1 MLLLCPK
8 GDDNVIKESK
18 YVNGI
23 ASKISIDPSDE
34 GIVIV
39 SNDECTRIWVKG
51 KEILCG
57 TNAVFTHKAGECPR
71 LELKIEP

>member
-1 MLLLCPK
+1 M
-8 GDDNVIKESK
+8 IKESK
-18 YVNGI
+18 YVNDI
-23 ASKISIDPSDE
+23 APKISIDPSDE

-39 SNDECTRIWVKG
+39 SSKGLTRIWVKG

-57 TNAVFTHKAGECPR
+57 TSAIFTHKASERPK

>member
-1 MLLLCPK
+1 M
-8 GDDNVIKESK
+8 IKESK
-18 YVNGI
+18 YINGI
-23 ASKISIDPSDE
+23 APKISIDPSDE

-39 SNDECTRIWVKG
+39 SSDGCTRIWVKG

-57 TNAVFTHKAGECPR
+57 INAVFTHKAGERPR